1 MLRPLLNALKD
12 DRKLIIVSEFGMVKE
27 PELMM
32 KELESVISHEL
43 NHRVFRPL
51 IL

>member
-1 MLRPLLNALKD
+1 LKD
-12 DRKLIIVSEFGMVKE
+12 DRKVVIVSEFGMVKE
-27 PELMM
+27 PEVTV

-43 NHRVFRPL
+43 NYRVFRLL